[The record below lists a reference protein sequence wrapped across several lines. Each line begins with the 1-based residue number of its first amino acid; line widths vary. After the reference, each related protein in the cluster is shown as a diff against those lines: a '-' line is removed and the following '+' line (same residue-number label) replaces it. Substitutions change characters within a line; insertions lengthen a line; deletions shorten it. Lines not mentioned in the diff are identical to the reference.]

1 MKIVRLISRR
11 IVNAENGSAAFPEPP
26 AALCAPLC
34 PAIGST
40 VLSEVAM
47 HRFPYAKIFI
57 CDHSECGTGDHGV
70 SALRFAGQTLQVTLR
85 LGIMTCQSYLSLVR
99 PSG

>member
-1 MKIVRLISRR
+1 MPKMEVRPSR
-11 IVNAENGSAAFPEPP
+11 NPLPP
-26 AALCAPLC
+26 CAPLC
-34 PAIGST
+34 ALPSAAQFCLRFQCI
-40 VLSEVAM
+40 
-47 HRFPYAKIFI
+47 RFPDAKIPI